1 MPLAPNDRLD
11 HYTLTE
17 IIGEGGMGTVW
28 KARDTTLD
36 RDVAIKVLPP
46 EFSADPERLA
56 RFERE
61 AKAVAALSHPN
72 IVAIH
77 GFGTHEGNA
86 YAAIELL
93 EGRALDSHLEDGPLP
108 PRKALEIAR
117 QVATGLAAA
126 HAKGIVHR
134 DLKPA
139 NVFLSPDGRARILDF
154 GLAAVAGVGGHEGT
168 QLATATSLTNP
179 GAVMG
184 TTNYMSPEQVQGAP
198 ADSRTDIFA
207 LGTMLQEM
215 LTGQKP
221 FERSTAAETMTA
233 VLREDA
239 PEITLVGKPAP
250 PAIAGLISRC
260 LEKSPDERF
269 QNASDLAFALGNAS
283 MKSGSSIV
291 GAEPP
296 ARPQGKSLWPRIGMF
311 AAVALFFAAGW
322 LMRPAPPPTEPP
334 RITQLT
340 FSGKDHSPSVSPDGR
355 LIAFTSSRTG
365 ASRIWLR
372 QVHGGGE
379 QPLTEGPDFRP
390 RFSAD
395 GTTVTFIRSD
405 GDSYA
410 AYRVPVVGGQ
420 PRRLIDDVSAV
431 DWSPDGRQLAF
442 VRVPK
447 GVDGIVRSEIGLFD
461 VESGEQRIVHTQEN
475 KALFG
480 LGWSPDGT
488 RLSVSQAGVQSGT
501 GSWRVL
507 MLDPA
512 SGTVEELTIGDNLG
526 LVSSAAWADASS
538 LFVAVSESTV
548 SGSALPNR
556 VVRHDLRTGREQTLF
571 WAPYLFPFSG
581 SVTETTRLAKLDE
594 TSLVYDSAQRGQS
607 LYEIDI
613 EGETARELLG
623 GVSIDRQP
631 AYHPDGSRMLFT
643 SSRTGN
649 VDLFS
654 YEFATGELLQL
665 TDHPASDWDGAYTP
679 DGKSILWS
687 SERGGNLE
695 IWTATLDGSNP
706 RQITRDGV
714 GAENP
719 TMTADGQ
726 WIVYTSAN
734 IEHPGIVK
742 IRADGSDRQQ
752 LATGDWTNGEVSPD
766 GRFAFYLRTDEAT
779 LRSVGAVVDLASGE
793 TTPFTF
799 EVIYHLRSQSVSYGR
814 ARWMPD
820 GSAIAYVGLDEQG
833 RTGLWV
839 QDFSTE
845 HDTAATRRRLIGFD
859 GSGVHESFG
868 ISPDGK
874 RILLSTLEQVRAIY
888 MVEGLP
894 EL

>member
-1 MPLAPNDRLD
+1 MPLAPNHRLD
-11 HYTLTE
+11 HYVLTE

-154 GLAAVAGVGGHEGT
+154 GLAAVAVVGIGEAT

-198 ADSRTDIFA
+198 ADSRSDIFA
-207 LGTMLQEM
+207 LGTMLHEM
-215 LTGQKP
+215 LAGRRP

-239 PEITLVGKPAP
+239 PEISLAGEPAP

-269 QNASDLAFALGNAS
+269 QNASDLAYALGNAT
-283 MKSGSSIV
+283 MTSGSSV
-291 GAEPP
+291 AGAEPL
-296 ARPQGKSLWPRIGMF
+296 ARPQGKRVWPRLGML

-322 LMRPAPPPTEPP
+322 LMRPAPPPPEPP

-340 FSGKDHSPSVSPDGR
+340 FSGKDHQPSVSPDGR

-372 QVHGGGE
+372 QVRGGGE
-379 QPLTEGPDFRP
+379 QPLTEGPDWRP
-390 RFSAD
+390 RFSPD
-395 GTTVTFIRSD
+395 GTTVTFIRAD
-405 GDSYA
+405 GDDYA

-420 PRRLIDDVSAV
+420 PRKLIDDVNAV
-431 DWSPDGRQLAF
+431 EWSPDGRQLAF
-442 VRVPK
+442 VRVAVPA
-447 GVDGIVRSEIGLFD
+447 DGSARYEVGLFD
-461 VESGEQRIVHTQEN
+461 LDSGEQRITYTQAN
-475 KALFG
+475 RWLSG

-488 RLSVSQAGVQSGT
+488 RLSITQSSIQT
-501 GSWRVL
+501 GGSSVL
-507 MLDPA
+507 LLDPE
-512 SGTVEELTIGDNLG
+512 SGAVEEVTMGDSVG
-526 LVSSAAWADASS
+526 EISSATWADASS
-538 LFVAVSESTV
+538 LILAASESA
-548 SGSALPNR
+548 SNSSALPNR
-556 VVRHDLRTGREQTLF
+556 VVRRDLRTGRTQTLF
-571 WAPYLFPFSG
+571 WAPYLFPFQG
-581 SVTETTRLAKLDE
+581 AVAETTQFALLDE
-594 TSLVYDSAQRGQS
+594 TSLIFDNALMEQS

-623 GVSIDRQP
+623 GNSIDRQP

-643 SSRTGN
+643 SSRSGN

-654 YEFATGELLQL
+654 YEFATGKLLQL
-665 TDHPASDWDGAYTP
+665 TDHPKTDWDGAYTP
-679 DGKSILWS
+679 DGTSILWS
-687 SERGGNLE
+687 SDRSGNLE
-695 IWTATLDGSNP
+695 IWTAALDGSNP

-714 GAENP
+714 SAENP

-726 WIVYTSAN
+726 WIVYTSGS

-742 IRADGSDRQQ
+742 IRADGSDLQL
-752 LATGDWTNGEVSPD
+752 LATGSWSHGEVSPD
-766 GRFAFYLRTDEAT
+766 GRFAKYQLSDEGTMRT
-779 LRSVGAVVDLASGE
+779 VGQVVDLASGE
-793 TTPFTF
+793 MTPFTF
-799 EVIYHLRSQSVSYGR
+799 EVMNTLRSPSVSYGR

-820 GSAIAYVGLDEQG
+820 GSAIVYLGLDEQG

-845 HDTAATRRRLIGFD
+845 HDTTATRRRLIGFD
-859 GSGVHESFG
+859 GSGVYESFG

-874 RILLSTLEQVRAIY
+874 RILLSTMEQERAIY
-888 MVEGLP
+888 LVERLP
-894 EL
+894 EF